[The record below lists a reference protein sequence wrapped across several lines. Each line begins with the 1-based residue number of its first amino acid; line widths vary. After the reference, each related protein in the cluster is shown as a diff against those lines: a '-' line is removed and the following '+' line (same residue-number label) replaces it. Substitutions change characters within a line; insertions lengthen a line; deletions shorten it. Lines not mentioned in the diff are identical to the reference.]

1 MEQVINEWAIYDIV
15 DVTGLV
21 YNLQTG
27 AEHEKNGKPLHF
39 RKGMIK
45 DETGSI
51 EIVAHPMISRKWEC
65 RNLWMIALWNQLK
78 LQRFEKMIML
88 LFL

>member
-27 AEHEKNGKPLHF
+27 AEHEK
-39 RKGMIK
+39 M
-45 DETGSI
+45 E
-51 EIVAHPMISRKWEC
+51 
-65 RNLWMIALWNQLK
+65 NLCI
-78 LQRFEKMIML
+78 FEKEWSKMKQEV
-88 LFL
+88 